1 MPARRFCIAL
11 LLLGSLVS
19 SGCVSYEGVGFS
31 KVSYINPGMQKY
43 ASLEGETDYG
53 DTEEEAA
60 ERAEIT
66 EAIAIGTV
74 SVFREF
80 EADDYEKAY
89 ARYVENFEDWGV
101 DRGPSVSH
109 AEFRDRYAGWTR
121 IKGFHIPLVGA
132 MFIPVLVHRSVVG
145 EVEFEGGVAT
155 VLLST
160 SSDLVATVTNED
172 GAFVVTEMLCR
183 DKKGY
188 HACKAQYHR
197 GIFDAATGK
206 EIGSKGQFK
215 EDGYRIDLT
224 TYEVIKSE
232 DE

>member
-1 MPARRFCIAL
+1 MSVRHLFIGL
-11 LLLGSLVS
+11 LLIGSVVS
-19 SGCVSYEGVGFS
+19 SGCVSYEGVGFN

-53 DTEEEAA
+53 DTEDEAA
-60 ERAEIT
+60 GRSDIT

-80 EADDYEKAY
+80 EGDDYEKAY
-89 ARYVENFEDWGV
+89 ARYVGNFEDWGV
-101 DRGPSVSH
+101 DRGPSVSL

-145 EVEFEGGVAT
+145 EVEFESGMST
-155 VLLST
+155 VLLAT

-172 GAFVVTEMLCR
+172 GAFVIAEMLCR

-188 HACKAQYHR
+188 HTCKAQYHR

-206 EIGSKGQFK
+206 ELDGKSQFK
-215 EDGYRIDLT
+215 EDGYRIDLK
-224 TYEVIKSE
+224 TYKVIGPE
-232 DE
+232 Q